1 MIRQDFDTLN
11 LPDNPGI
18 YFFRKQNSSLKEGD
32 ILYVGKATSLRDRV
46 RSYFATDL
54 YSTRGPLLVK
64 MVAEATTITWTETDS
79 VLEALILEAYTIKEH
94 QPLYNSKEKDNK
106 SFNFVVITDED
117 YPRVLIER
125 GRNLATKDA
134 VIDGV
139 PPRSIF
145 GPFPHGTQLREA
157 VKIVRKIFPF
167 RDKCTPF
174 AQAKNLQHKTL
185 SSRQAGKNFSPR
197 ACFNQQIGLCPGVCT
212 GEITQTEYKKL
223 VRNIELFFMGKKTQI
238 TKNLQA
244 EMKAYAKAKEFEKAE
259 IIKRRLFALNH
270 IKDVTLLKREI
281 ESTGMLGE
289 KEYRIEAYDIAHIS
303 GKDTVGD
310 MVVLIDGE
318 IAKSEYRKFKIHGR
332 EGVVSVNDPLNLQEV
347 LVRRLGH
354 AEWALPNVIVVDGST
369 AQINA
374 VKQVLTER
382 NFNIDIV
389 AVVKDASHKP
399 KEIIGKK
406 SIIEKRKNEIL
417 LANQESHRFAQ
428 SYHTNLRRRPY
439 RIG

>member
-1 MIRQDFDTLN
+1 MIRQDFDTLH
-11 LPDNPGI
+11 LPDTPGI
-18 YFFRKQNSSLKEGD
+18 YFFRKQSSLLKEEQ
-32 ILYVGKATSLRDRV
+32 ILYVGKATSLRDRA
-46 RSYFATDL
+46 RSYFTNDL
-54 YSTRGPLLVK
+54 NVTRGPLLVK
-64 MVAEATTITWTETDS
+64 MVAEATTITWTQTDS

-174 AQAKNLQHKTL
+174 MQAKNLKLTTL
-185 SSRQAGKNFSPR
+185 PSRQAGKNFPLR

-212 GEITQTEYKKL
+212 GEITKTEYKKL

-244 EMKAYAKAKEFEKAE
+244 EMKAHAKAKEFEKAE

-270 IKDVTLLKREI
+270 IKDVTLLKKELEVGI
-281 ESTGMLGE
+281 NEKGDGE
-289 KEYRIEAYDIAHIS
+289 HRIEAYDIAHIS
-303 GKDTVGD
+303 GKDTVGV
-310 MVVLIDGE
+310 MVVVSGGE
-318 IAKSEYRKFKIHGR
+318 PDKSQYRKFKIKG
-332 EGVVSVNDPLNLQEV
+332 EGSIEVNDIKNLKEV
-347 LVRRLGH
+347 LERRFNH
-354 AEWALPNVIVVDGST
+354 TEWQFPNILVVDGGV
-369 AQINA
+369 AQYNA
-374 VKQVLTER
+374 ALEFITKKGIETK
-382 NFNIDIV
+382 IV
-389 AVVKDASHKP
+389 AVTKDERHKP
-399 KEIIGKK
+399 KDFLGDPNTVVKFK
-406 SIIEKRKNEIL
+406 TSIL
-417 LANQESHRFAQ
+417 LANGESHRFAQ

-439 RIG
+439 RIA